1 MYVPTYPTST
11 PPRSSGETFF
21 ESVVNGIGFTAGA
34 AVAGAVIAFVLCP
47 APGSAEV
54 GAEIGRRVGGCL
66 CGGTG
71 AF

>member
-1 MYVPTYPTST
+1 MYVPSHPTASR
-11 PPRSSGETFF
+11 PQSDVLC
-21 ESVVNGIGFTAGA
+21 ESIVTGIGFTAGA
-34 AVAGAVIAFVLCP
+34 AVAGAILATIFFP

-71 AF
+71 AV